1 MAKVQV
7 VTLGA
12 DPEFELIVDGAIV
25 SASSV
30 LRADIHLPWGS
41 IGVDGA
47 GSPLELR
54 PKPSTKPSILVKNV
68 GRLLLAVPKAI
79 GGVPST
85 ACEYYSIGGHIHIG
99 NLPRNTSYDNLVEAV
114 DDGLGDIFYDL
125 NTRVRINAGYG
136 KREEWRPQPWGVEY
150 RTPPAAIWSHP
161 EVAFTFTEA
170 IRWMVDKLL
179 AGENPLRSD
188 EWASIRSAAQQAA
201 DFARRYN
208 GRLHWGAW
216 KAVLGEIDYIPYLGV
231 KVHYDSGE
239 RDKTFLGDIHA
250 MCARLGLASVRIVS
264 LRQSRGDYASNV
276 PGYGT
281 LVEGFSTFT
290 PGGTLCLSWRFRN
303 DPEFRKVELP
313 KLEAAI
319 AAILRNSSEGNDGGR
334 LVKEV
339 VHLLPAGLP
348 SEADEE
354 EPVEEMPQ
362 AQSDVRHRYED
373 FYVCE
378 GCGRDVHVED
388 VFVGRSGYAYCPDC
402 YHDRYTRCE
411 RCDREVHR
419 DDAYYSEDNYGPYC
433 ESCYSE
439 LYVRCDHCEAE
450 VYYEDSYTSDSGYVF
465 CEGCYNELF
474 TPCTRCDAGVRSN
487 NAYYYDDEAYCERC
501 FEDLFTMCEHC
512 AEFYPNDDVDYVS
525 VRRGDGRIREMAL
538 CRYCR
543 EESYRYDEEDDVWVG
558 VV

>member
-216 KAVLGEIDYIPYLGV
+216 KAILNEIDYTPYLGV

-239 RDKTFLGDIHA
+239 RDKTFLRDIHA
-250 MCARLGLASVRIVS
+250 MCARLGLASLRIVS

-281 LVEGFSTFT
+281 LVDGFSTFT

-303 DPEFRKVELP
+303 DPEFRKAELP

-319 AAILRNSSEGNDGGR
+319 AEILRNSSEVNDGGR

-348 SEADEE
+348 SEDGEE
-354 EPVEEMPQ
+354 EPGPEPVEMPHDEDGDDEVAHQ
-362 AQSDVRHRYED
+362 RHRSAPR
-373 FYVCE
+373 E
-378 GCGRDVHVED
+378 GYTWCRECGRETRRDLARITENGD
-388 VFVGRSGYAYCPDC
+388 GPFCGDC
-402 YHDRYTRCE
+402 YWRLYQWCTHCG
-411 RCDREVHR
+411 REV
-419 DDAYYSEDNYGPYC
+419 PT
-433 ESCYSE
+433 
-439 LYVRCDHCEAE
+439 EA
-450 VYYEDSYTSDSGYVF
+450 GYRT
-465 CEGCYNELF
+465 ERG
-474 TPCTRCDAGVRSN
+474 R
-487 NAYYYDDEAYCERC
+487 AYCERC
-501 FEDLFTMCEHC
+501 RTHLVACAGCGEEVHRERATQRNNDFYCAACFFRLFAMCGRCGEYHPC
-512 AEFYPNDDVDYVS
+512 GDVSYVS
-525 VRRGDGRIREMAL
+525 AQGRMV

-543 EESYRYDEEDDVWVG
+543 EEGSIQEDDVPRR
-558 VV
+558 